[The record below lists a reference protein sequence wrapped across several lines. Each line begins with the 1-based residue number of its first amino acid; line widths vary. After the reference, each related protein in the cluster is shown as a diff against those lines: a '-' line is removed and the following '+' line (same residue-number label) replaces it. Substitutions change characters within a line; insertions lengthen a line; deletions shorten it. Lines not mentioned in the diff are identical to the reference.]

1 MSLPSG
7 PTNDNATFLEG
18 LCRYADLLIDRAVSR
33 REAAAAAAATS
44 PLAER
49 QRALRDQHALALE
62 TEVTATWQA
71 LEAIMQGLLG
81 SDSFVPWVHLAQMLQ
96 LGSLEQQMMLVALLP
111 DLDGA
116 YRGVLTELAGSETV
130 ADPWLPLSALS
141 VLLDDPSATPSA
153 LLADSSL
160 RRWNVLELEP
170 HADVLRLRGGFRLDE
185 ALGAYLCARAVPQLR
200 LYETVRELNP
210 VATLDELSL
219 DPAVRE
225 QAHRFVEHCGAD
237 APEDASFVLQLQ
249 GPDTLMLE
257 QLCAAIFSP
266 LRMACAELD
275 GAQLAAHVGDGRTAV
290 LERVRLLCRN
300 AMLCNRVLVLTQC
313 QRLSGDAVDEE
324 TRGLFAAVFDTLLES
339 QRYVAAINPPARLLS
354 ERAHRYAA
362 HPVMPVLIQLS
373 MPDAAGR
380 RRAWQQGAAR
390 HDLALP
396 DELLDRLAGTY
407 LFTETQI
414 ESALKELESRR
425 LLDSASPLDRLLLD
439 VCRDASVSEQ
449 FSVAEE
455 VKTRYRLE
463 DIVLPA
469 PTRAWLEELLQYA
482 RNRHQVIEQWGFDSH
497 QANSR
502 NLCVL
507 FYGPSGTGK
516 TMAASVIANELNLG
530 LYRVD
535 LSSVLSKYIGETEK
549 HLARLFDQAE
559 SGNVV
564 LCFDEA
570 ESLFAKR
577 TEMHDAHDRYA
588 NLQTGYLLQRIETYP
603 GIVVLSTNMLGN
615 IDKAFTRRFKF
626 IIEYPFP
633 GAEQRRELWRKAFPA
648 DAPRAADVDLNLL
661 AERAPLS
668 GGNIGNIVLRA
679 AFYAAGGGHAI
690 GMADLLKAV
699 EREYDKLGKVFAPGD
714 FMWGEDD

>member
-1 MSLPSG
+1 MFHPDD
-7 PTNDNATFLEG
+7 DNTAFLEG
-18 LCRYADLLIDRAVSR
+18 LCHYADLLIDRAVSR
-33 REAAAAAAATS
+33 REAAVAAAATGR
-44 PLAER
+44 LAER
-49 QRALRDQHALALE
+49 QRALREPYSVALDVEVAAAWQSLE
-62 TEVTATWQA
+62 TLMHE
-71 LEAIMQGLLG
+71 LLD
-81 SDSFVPWVHLAQMLQ
+81 SDCFVPWVHLTQMLQ
-96 LGSLEQQMMLVALLP
+96 LGALEQQVMLVALLP

-116 YRGVLTELAGSETV
+116 NRAVLAELGEGENV
-130 ADPWLPLSALS
+130 PERWLPLSVLPG
-141 VLLDDPSATPSA
+141 LLDDPSATPST
-153 LLADSSL
+153 LLANSAL

-170 HADVLRLRGGFRLDE
+170 HADVLHPRGGFRLDE
-185 ALGAYLCARAVPQLR
+185 TLAAYLCARAVPQLH
-200 LYETVRELNP
+200 LYETVRELDP
-210 VATLDELSL
+210 VATLDELSME
-219 DPAVRE
+219 PAVRE
-225 QAHRFVEHCGAD
+225 QAQTFVERCSEG
-237 APEDASFVLQLQ
+237 APEEVSFVLQLQ
-249 GPDTLMLE
+249 GPDAPALE
-257 QLCAAIFSP
+257 QLCAAVFSP

-275 GAQLAAHVGDGRTAV
+275 CAQLAAHAGDGRAAV
-290 LERVRLLCRN
+290 VERVRLLCRN

-313 QRLSGDAVDEE
+313 QRLAGDAADEE
-324 TRGLFAAVFDTLLES
+324 ARGLFAAVFDALLES
-339 QRYVAAINPPARLLS
+339 QRYVAAINAPARLLS
-354 ERAHRYAA
+354 ERAHRYTG
-362 HPVMPVLIQLS
+362 HPAVPVLIQLS

-380 RRAWQQGAAR
+380 RRLWQQGAQR
-390 HDLALP
+390 HGLALP
-396 DELLDRLAGTY
+396 DDLLDRLAGTY
-407 LFTETQI
+407 LFTGTQI

-425 LLDSASPLDRLLLD
+425 LLDGAAPLDRLLLE

-469 PTRAWLEELLQYA
+469 PTRIWLEELLQYA
-482 RNRHQVIEQWGFDSH
+482 RNRHQVIEQWGFDRH

-507 FYGPSGTGK
+507 LYGPSGTGK
-516 TMAASVIANELNLG
+516 TMTASVIANELNLG

-588 NLQTGYLLQRIETYP
+588 NIQTGYLLQRIESYP
-603 GIVVLSTNMLGN
+603 GIVVLSTNLLGN

-633 GAEQRRELWRKAFPA
+633 GAQQRRQLWRKAFP
-648 DAPRAADVDLNLL
+648 PDVPVAEGVDFELL
-661 AERAPLS
+661 AEKAPLS
-668 GGNIGNIVLRA
+668 GGHINNIALRA
-679 AFYAAGGGHAI
+679 AIYAASAEQAV
-690 GMADLLKAV
+690 GMDHLLRAV
-699 EREYDKLGKVFAPGD
+699 ELEYEKLGKVFSMAD
-714 FMWGEDD
+714 FAWAEDD

>member
-1 MSLPSG
+1 MSLPLG
-7 PTNDNATFLEG
+7 PADDNAAFLEA
-18 LCRYADLLIDRAVSR
+18 LCRYADVLIDRAVSR
-33 REAAAAAAATS
+33 SETAAAAVGTGH
-44 PLAER
+44 LAER
-49 QRALRDQHALALE
+49 QRALRKQYALALE
-62 TEVTATWQA
+62 VDVTAAWQA
-71 LEAIMQGLLG
+71 LEATMQDLLG
-81 SDSFVPWVHLAQMLQ
+81 SDRFVPWVHLAQMLQ
-96 LGSLEQQMMLVALLP
+96 LGPLEQQVMLVALLP
-111 DLDGA
+111 DLDGS
-116 YRGVLTELAGSETV
+116 YRDMLAELGKDETV
-130 ADPWLPLSALS
+130 VEPWLPLSALTA
-141 VLLDDPSATPSA
+141 LLDAPSALPSA
-153 LLADSSL
+153 LLADGAL
-160 RRWNVLELEP
+160 RRWSVLELEP
-170 HADVLRLRGGFRLDE
+170 RADVLRPRGGFRLDE
-185 ALGAYLCARAVPQLR
+185 TLAAYLCARAVPQLR
-200 LYETVRELNP
+200 LYEAVRELDP

-219 DPAVRE
+219 EPAVRE
-225 QAHRFVEHCGAD
+225 QAERFVERCGTD
-237 APEDASFVLQLQ
+237 APEELSFVLQLQ
-249 GPDTLMLE
+249 GPDTPALE

-266 LRMACAELD
+266 LHMACAELD
-275 GAQLAAHVGDGRTAV
+275 GAQLAAHAGEGRAAMV
-290 LERVRLLCRN
+290 ERVRLLCRN

-313 QRLSGDAVDEE
+313 QRLTGDAADEE
-324 TRGLFAAVFDTLLES
+324 ARALFAAVFDALLES
-339 QRYVAAINPPARLLS
+339 QRYVAAINAPARLLS
-354 ERAHRYAA
+354 ERAHRYTA
-362 HPVMPVLIQLS
+362 HPAVPVLIQLT

-390 HDLALP
+390 HGLALP
-396 DELLDRLAGTY
+396 DDLLDRLAGTY

-425 LLDSASPLDRLLLD
+425 LLDGDAPPDRLLLE

-482 RNRHQVIEQWGFDSH
+482 SNRHQVIEQWGFDRH
-497 QANSR
+497 ANSR

-549 HLARLFDQAE
+549 HLARLFEQAE

-603 GIVVLSTNMLGN
+603 GIVVLSTNLLGN

-633 GAEQRRELWRKAFPA
+633 GAAQRRELWRKAFPA
-648 DAPRAADVDLNLL
+648 DAPLGDDIDLDLL

-668 GGNIGNIVLRA
+668 GGNIGNIALRA
-679 AFYAAGGGHAI
+679 AFYAAGAGRAI
-690 GMADLLKAV
+690 GMVDLLKAV
-699 EREYDKLGKVFAPGD
+699 EREYDKLGKVFAPGE
-714 FMWGEDD
+714 FAWGEDD

>member
-1 MSLPSG
+1 MSVSPG
-7 PTNDNATFLEG
+7 PADANAAFLDA
-18 LCRYADLLIDRAVSR
+18 LCRYADVLIDRAVAR
-33 REAAAAAAATS
+33 RESAAAASATGH
-44 PLAER
+44 LAER
-49 QRALRDQHALALE
+49 QRALREQYGLALQV
-62 TEVTATWQA
+62 EVTAAWQA
-71 LEAIMQGLLG
+71 LQAGMQELLG
-81 SDSFVPWVHLAQMLQ
+81 SDRFVPWVHLAQMLQ
-96 LGSLEQQMMLVALLP
+96 LDALEQQVLLVALLP
-111 DLDGA
+111 ELDA
-116 YRGVLTELAGSETV
+116 TYRGVLAELAAGETV
-130 ADPWLPLSALS
+130 AEPWLPLSALT
-141 VLLDDPSATPSA
+141 VLLDDPAALPSA
-153 LLADSSL
+153 LLADGAL
-160 RRWNVLELEP
+160 RRWSVLELEP
-170 HADVLRLRGGFRLDE
+170 RADVLRPRGGFRLDE
-185 ALGAYLCARAVPQLR
+185 TLAAYLCARAVPQLR
-200 LYETVRELNP
+200 LYEAVRELDP

-219 DPAVRE
+219 EPAVRE
-225 QAHRFVEHCGAD
+225 QAERFVERCGVD
-237 APEDASFVLQLQ
+237 APEEASFVLQLQ
-249 GPDTLMLE
+249 GPDAPALE

-275 GAQLAAHVGDGRTAV
+275 AAQLAAHANEGRAAV

-313 QRLSGDAVDEE
+313 QRLTGDAADEE
-324 TRGLFAAVFDTLLES
+324 ARGLFAAVFDALLES
-339 QRYVAAINPPARLLS
+339 QRYVAAINAPARLLS

-362 HPVMPVLIQLS
+362 HPAVPVLIQLS

-380 RRAWQQGAAR
+380 RRAWQQSAAR
-390 HDLALP
+390 HGLALP

-425 LLDSASPLDRLLLD
+425 LLDGDAPLDRLLLE

-482 RNRHQVIEQWGFDSH
+482 RNRHQVIEQWGFDRH

-603 GIVVLSTNMLGN
+603 GIVVLSTNLLGN

-633 GAEQRRELWRKAFPA
+633 GAAQRRELWRKAFPA
-648 DAPRAADVDLNLL
+648 DAPLAGDIDLDLL
-661 AERAPLS
+661 ADRAPLS

-679 AFYAAGGGHAI
+679 AFYAAGAGRAI

-699 EREYDKLGKVFAPGD
+699 EREYDKLGKVFAPGE
-714 FMWGEDD
+714 FAWGEDD

>member
-1 MSLPSG
+1 MSLPPG
-7 PTNDNATFLEG
+7 PADDNAVFLEG

-33 REAAAAAAATS
+33 REAAAAAAATGH
-44 PLAER
+44 LAVR
-49 QRALRDQHALALE
+49 QRVLREQFSMAMDV
-62 TEVTATWQA
+62 EVTALWEALQA
-71 LEAIMQGLLG
+71 TMEDLLD
-81 SDSFVPWVHLAQMLQ
+81 SDRFVPWVHLVQMLS
-96 LGSLEQQMMLVALLP
+96 LGPLEQQVMLVALLP
-111 DLDGA
+111 DLDDA
-116 YRGVLTELAGSETV
+116 YRGMLAELAEGERV
-130 ADPWLPLSALS
+130 AEGWLPLSALS
-141 VLLDDPSATPSA
+141 YLLDDPSQAHTV
-153 LLADSSL
+153 LLADNTL
-160 RRWNVLELEP
+160 RRWNVLEREP
-170 HADVLRLRGGFRLDE
+170 RSDVSRLRGGFRLDE
-185 ALGAYLCARAVPQLR
+185 ALSGYLCARAVPQLQ
-200 LYETVRELNP
+200 LYETLRELDP
-210 VATLDELSL
+210 VGSLDELSL
-219 DPAVRE
+219 EPAVRE
-225 QAHRFVEHCGAD
+225 QAQRFVDRCGGD
-237 APEDASFVLQLQ
+237 APEYMSFVLQLQ
-249 GPDTLMLE
+249 GPDGHALE
-257 QLCAAIFSP
+257 QLCSAIFLSM
-266 LRMACAELD
+266 RMACAELD
-275 GAQLAAHVGDGRTAV
+275 GAQLVVHAGDGRAAV

-313 QRLSGDAVDEE
+313 QRLSGDAADEE
-324 TRGLFAAVFDTLLES
+324 SRALFAAVFDTLLES
-339 QRYVAAINPPARLLS
+339 QRYVVAINAPSRLVS
-354 ERAHRYAA
+354 ERAHRYTA
-362 HPVMPVLIQLS
+362 HPVLPVLIQLA
-373 MPDAAGR
+373 MPTAAGR
-380 RRAWQQGAAR
+380 RRTWEQGATR
-390 HDLALP
+390 HGLSLP
-396 DELLDRLAGTY
+396 DDLLDRLAGTY

-425 LLDSASPLDRLLLD
+425 LLDGDAPLNRLLLD

-469 PTRAWLEELLQYA
+469 TTRAWLEELLQYA
-482 RNRHQVIEQWGFDSH
+482 RNRHQVVEQWGFDGH

-549 HLARLFDQAE
+549 HLAQLFDQAE
-559 SGNVV
+559 SGNLV

-603 GIVVLSTNMLGN
+603 GIVVLSTNLLGN

-633 GAEQRRELWRKAFPA
+633 AAAQRRELWRKAFPA
-648 DAPRAADVDLNLL
+648 DAPLADDIDLDLL

-679 AFYAAGGGHAI
+679 AFYAAGEGHAI

-699 EREYDKLGKVFAPGD
+699 EREYDKLGKVFAPGE
-714 FMWGEDD
+714 FSWGEDD